1 MNSRRLSF
9 IFSALLLITF
19 IVTSVYAEGDE
30 KNKNNTLNKTLGSPV
45 RAYYNINDIST
56 VFKNTGISDIDVDE
70 ANSGLVYPKGSGKTA
85 VFQSGFLW
93 GGYRADDP
101 NRTPQVGGT
110 AYREGLQG
118 GKITNSGLPWP
129 QLTAELET
137 ADNVRMYR
145 VRRDVYPGGPFVD
158 LSQDATIEANSA
170 EAIRAQ
176 YELDWTN
183 WPAADGA
190 PFEDVDLNGIYDPT
204 VDIPGVPGADQT
216 LWHVAN
222 DLNPSRVQNL
232 YGANPFG
239 IEQQATYW
247 GYKQAGALGSMFF
260 RKYKIINKSSVGI
273 DSMYVSMWSDVDLGN
288 ATDDFAGSDSLLSL
302 GYCYNAGATDAT
314 YNPLP
319 PPAVGFDFF
328 QGPMVNGTP
337 LPMTAYYYFARGDA
351 NLTDPTQGSAEGSVQ
366 FYNFFRGRIG
376 RSGEPFTDPQG
387 NVTPFALYGDPQTG
401 TGWLDGQ
408 NLPSGDRRIG
418 SASGPF
424 NMAPGD
430 TQEIVVAEIVA
441 GAIPG
446 VDRISAVGLLKY
458 YDQFAQFAYDN
469 NFDLPVPPPAPQVS
483 IPGNFDPALGV
494 YYALD
499 EQIVLDWGEDP
510 TKVSDTENYESKGH
524 TFQGYNVYQLPSAS
538 ATVSE
543 GIRLATFDVA
553 DGVLK
558 VNDAVFDVATGSVIV
573 KPVQFGND
581 TGIRRFIEINSDAIK
596 GGTPLINGIR
606 YYFAVTAYSYNPN
619 VPVGKSL
626 ENPIR
631 TFTIIPQSP
640 LPGQVSNS
648 YLDTLAVTRTAG
660 GSDGNLFPVV
670 IDPSELTGLNY
681 TVSFDTLAGG
691 VIVWN
696 VDRSDGVRV
705 LANQT
710 NQSADIESPIA
721 DGIQF
726 RVIGAPN
733 DFKRFSVVANAS
745 GPLDPFAAGSFHFAG
760 FPTPDDLDPV
770 SGVQQST
777 NASRWGIHTADNGAR
792 GDYASF
798 LGRTTRDGASWPLI
812 IPNDFELRFTA
823 TGGWAYDAFNTGTA
837 SFQVPFELWNIG
849 IGTPDDPSDD
859 YRMIPWLLDDD
870 ASGTFNLPL
879 PGTKGFGTDDHSVS
893 GGDNDPYTD
902 WIYWAAP
909 ENSAP
914 GQAGYLSAEA
924 LMQAQTYDGGNDH
937 EVMARMVLVEW
948 NGGAA
953 PPYIADMPETG
964 TIFRIESTKP
974 NVPNSDVFTFSTQQA
989 SIDNELAK
997 TKLEEINAFPNPYYG
1012 VNSEE
1017 INKYNRFVTFTHL
1030 PAKATIRIFNLAGIL
1045 VKTINKDDAGQYQRW
1060 DLANESGL
1068 PVASGLYIVHI
1079 ELPELGENKILKVAI
1094 IQEQQIL
1101 DRF

>member
-1 MNSRRLSF
+1 MNNRQLTF
-9 IFSALLLITF
+9 ILSALLLITF
-19 IVTSVYAEGDE
+19 FVTSVYAEGDG
-30 KNKNNTLNKTLGSPV
+30 KNKNNTLNKTLGTPV
-45 RAYYNINDIST
+45 RAYFNINDIST
-56 VFKNTGISDIDVDE
+56 VFKNTGISDIDVNE

-101 NRTPQVGGT
+101 TRTPQVGGT

-145 VRRDVYPGGPFVD
+145 VRRDIYPGGPFVD
-158 LSQDATIEANSA
+158 LSQDATLEANS
-170 EAIRAQ
+170 EDAIRAQ

-190 PFEDVDLNGIYDPT
+190 PFDDVDGNGIYDPT

-222 DLNPSRVQNL
+222 DLNASRVQNL
-232 YGANPFG
+232 YGALPFG

-247 GYKQAGALGSMFF
+247 GYKQSGALGSMLF

-273 DSMYVSMWSDVDLGN
+273 DSMYVSMWSDPDLGN
-288 ATDDFAGSDSLLSL
+288 STDDFAGCDTLLSL
-302 GYCYNAGATDAT
+302 GFCYNANANDAT

-319 PPAVGFDFF
+319 PPALGFDFF
-328 QGPMVNGTP
+328 QGPKVNGQP

-376 RSGEPFTDPQG
+376 RSGQPFEDPQG

-408 NLPSGDRRIG
+408 NLPSGDRRMG

-430 TQEIVVAEIVA
+430 TQEVVVAEIVA

-458 YDQFAQFAYDN
+458 YDQFAQFAFDN
-469 NFDLPVPPPAPQVS
+469 SFDLPEPPPAPQVT
-483 IPGNFDPALGV
+483 IPGNFDPTLGV
-494 YYALD
+494 YYAMD
-499 EQIVLDWGEDP
+499 QKIVLDWGEDP
-510 TKVSDTENYESKGH
+510 SKVSATENYESKGH
-524 TFQGYNVYQLPSAS
+524 TFQGYNIYQLPSAS

-543 GIRLATFDVA
+543 GVRLATFDVA

-558 VNDAVFDVATGSVIV
+558 INDAVFDVTTGSVVV
-573 KPVQFGND
+573 KPIQFGND
-581 TGIRRFIEINSDAIK
+581 TGIRRYFEINSDALK

-606 YYFAVTAYSYNPN
+606 YYYAVTAYSYNPDAA
-619 VPVGKSL
+619 VGKAL

-631 TFTIIPQSP
+631 IFTVVPQSP
-640 LPGQVSNS
+640 LPGQVANS
-648 YLDTLAVTRTAG
+648 YLDTLSVTRTGG
-660 GSDGNLFPVV
+660 GSDGNVYPVV
-670 IDPSELTGLNY
+670 IDYSKLTGLDY
-681 TVSFDTLAGG
+681 TVSFSTLGEDG
-691 VIVWN
+691 EVVWN

-710 NQSADIESPIA
+710 NQNADIESPIA
-721 DGIQF
+721 DGIQW
-726 RVIGAPN
+726 RVIGAPL
-733 DFKRFSVVANAS
+733 DFKMFSVVQNAA
-745 GPLDPFAAGSFHFAG
+745 GPLAIPEPGAFNFAG
-760 FPTPDDLDPV
+760 FPTPLDGPGEGNPA

-777 NASRWGIHTADNGAR
+777 NASRWGVHTADNGTR

-798 LGRTTRDGASWPLI
+798 ISRTTRDGGSWPNI
-812 IPNDFELRFTA
+812 IPNDFEWRFTS
-823 TGGWAYDAFNTGTA
+823 TGGYAFHAFDDPPLNVA
-837 SFQVPFELWNIG
+837 IPVPFELWNIG

-859 YRMIPWLLDDD
+859 YRMVPWVVENDDD
-870 ASGTFNLPL
+870 LTFNLSAA
-879 PGTKGFGTDDHSVS
+879 DHTVS
-893 GGDNDPYTD
+893 GGLNDPYTD
-902 WIYWAAP
+902 WIYWARP
-909 ENSAP
+909 EDTSP
-914 GQAGYLSAEA
+914 GQAGYLAAEQEMLA
-924 LMQAQTYDGGNDH
+924 GIYDGARET

-948 NGGAA
+948 NGGTA

-974 NVPNSDVFTFSTQQA
+974 NVPNSDVFVISTQKA
-989 SIDNELAK
+989 AIDNQIAK
-997 TKLEEINAFPNPYYG
+997 TTLNDINVFPNPYYG

-1017 INKYNRFVTFTHL
+1017 LNKYNRFVTFTHL

-1045 VKTINKDDAGQYQRW
+1045 VKTLNKDDAGQYQRW
-1060 DLANESGL
+1060 DLANEYGL
-1068 PVASGLYIVHI
+1068 PVASGLYIAHI
-1079 ELPELGENKILKVAI
+1079 EFPELGETKILKVAI